1 MNEAVWKGNGE
12 GLRYAI
18 VGAGMSGI
26 LAAVKLIESGNEN
39 VTVFE
44 KAADLGGTGAS
55 VGRHIRTTC
64 AFGQRLKGDT
74 PGAKHPFGGPHA
86 GESGVGSNAGPI
98 SVWRGIPS
106 GFSRHSS
113 PYNSRSNRV
122 V

>member
-44 KAADLGGTGAS
+44 KAADLGGTWRE
-55 VGRHIRTTC
+55 VND
-64 AFGQRLKGDT
+64 RLL
-74 PGAKHPFGGPHA
+74 
-86 GESGVGSNAGPI
+86 
-98 SVWRGIPS
+98 RGK
-106 GFSRHSS
+106 FSRSACPAAKRSS
-113 PYNSRSNRV
+113 RERSSERRALAEL
-122 V
+122 